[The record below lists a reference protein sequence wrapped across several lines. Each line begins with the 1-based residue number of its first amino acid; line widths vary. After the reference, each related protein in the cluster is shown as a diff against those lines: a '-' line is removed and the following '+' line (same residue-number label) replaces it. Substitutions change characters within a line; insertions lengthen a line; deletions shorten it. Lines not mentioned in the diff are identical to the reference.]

1 MVWHITKHLDHFT
14 CVNVLQWDREWHWH
28 AVMVSMV
35 WSMTAGECH
44 FGQMYMSNDFQV
56 ADLLEAGSMLVLIAV
71 LAIDGNHELVMIALE
86 DDFEVLA
93 MVEWHW
99 TVNFLVAP
107 GSIWA
112 FELGVPYHTMHVDSR
127 VEVQG
132 S

>member
-1 MVWHITKHLDHFT
+1 MVP
-14 CVNVLQWDREWHWH
+14 
-28 AVMVSMV
+28 MV

-44 FGQMYMSNDFQV
+44 FGQMDMSNDFQV
-56 ADLLEAGSMLVLIAV
+56 ADRLEAGSMLVLIAV

-99 TVNFLVAP
+99 TLNFLVAP
-107 GSIWA
+107 GSMK
-112 FELGVPYHTMHVDSR
+112 LSVPDHTMHVDSW

>member
-1 MVWHITKHLDHFT
+1 MVWHITKHLDHFA
-14 CVNVLQWDREWHWH
+14 CMNALQWNRERNWH
-28 AVMVSMV
+28 AVMVPMV

-44 FGQMYMSNDFQV
+44 FGQMDMSNDFQV
-56 ADLLEAGSMLVLIAV
+56 ADRLEAGSMLVLIAV

-99 TVNFLVAP
+99 TLNFLVAP
-107 GSIWA
+107 GSMK
-112 FELGVPYHTMHVDSR
+112 LSVPDHTMHVDSW